1 MCKNRLANR
10 MQTPS
15 NADDQ
20 PTGYPVPAFYAD
32 RHYSGYDHRPYDYS
46 VMQPE
51 TLSDAFKKT
60 RFAKSLTN
68 LNPRNYTEAEKAR
81 YYTIE
86 FANQALVSGD
96 IAAPEN
102 RAVFWSGGY
111 IPGHPLGYG
120 LGRITAERW
129 VAEQNAVIEAR
140 GEAHFATTELYHTVA
155 MTEAGMPVLNPM
167 WDDMTV
173 AMATKQEITPTYILN
188 FAKTARGEITM
199 NVDDTDCDS
208 FFRKNELQMLLDN
221 PNITSVRVVR
231 VDVATDKVIE
241 HVYPNRETWL
251 EDQRDQWAQSIAT
264 RFNLASEGKGK
275 SAAADVLFERMAKAV
290 EEEWS
295 ECEKRFYE
303 VSLRNDK
310 VKTAREMSRLNILAE
325 PMWAMRKGL

>member
-1 MCKNRLANR
+1 
-10 MQTPS
+10 MQPNS
-15 NADDQ
+15 ENNGK
-20 PTGYPVPAFYAD
+20 TGSYSVPALYPD

-46 VMQPE
+46 VMQPD

-68 LNPRNYTEAEKAR
+68 LNPRNYTEEEKAH
-81 YYTIE
+81 YYTTE

-102 RAVFWSGGY
+102 RTVFWSGGY

-129 VAEQNAVIEAR
+129 VAEQNAVIEAK
-140 GEAHFATTELYHTVA
+140 GEAQFATSDLYHTVA

-208 FFRKNELQMLLDN
+208 FFRKNELQVLLDN
-221 PNITSVRVVR
+221 PHITSVRIVR
-231 VDVATDKVIE
+231 VDVATDKVVE
-241 HVYPNRETWL
+241 HVYPDREAWL
-251 EDQRDQWAQSIAT
+251 QDQRDQWAQSIAT
-264 RFNLASEGKGK
+264 RFNLAAEGKGK
-275 SAAADVLFERMAKAV
+275 SPAADVLFDRMAKAL
-290 EEEWS
+290 EDEWS

-303 VSLRNDK
+303 VSLHADTVRTD
-310 VKTAREMSRLNILAE
+310 REMQRLNILAE
-325 PMWAMRKGL
+325 PMWQMRRGL